1 MLFSGLQ
8 YVENAVAAMTSALR
22 FGIDPEH
29 VKKAIEA
36 FKVIKRRFEYI
47 IRDLE
52 NNLVFIDDYAHHPR
66 ELDACIA
73 SIRQLYPGKKL
84 TMVFQ
89 PHLFSRTRD
98 FADEFAES
106 LAKVDELILL
116 EIYPASEKPLER
128 SEEHTYELQPLM
140 RQQYDAHC

>member
-1 MLFSGLQ
+1 MRMSDWSSD
-8 YVENAVAAMTSALR
+8 VCSS
-22 FGIDPEH
+22 
-29 VKKAIEA
+29 
-36 FKVIKRRFEYI
+36 
-47 IRDLE
+47 DL
-52 NNLVFIDDYAHHPR
+52 PR

-116 EIYPASEKPLER
+116 ELYPASEKPLEGVNSSMLLR
-128 SEEHTYELQPLM
+128 SEERRDGKECVSPFSCWWGTYN
-140 RQQYDAHC
+140 